1 MYVSLLLTVIL
12 SGDNHVDPQWSGLWS
27 VCCQKLLTL
36 WFPLASVSHGSHHAS
51 SAHSSSDRVG
61 FSHSCLHQFVPVAS
75 GSLAETPGKK
85 KKKGVWVGCKL
96 SLFLWLTGA
105 HQQQAG
111 VAGVVKPKGE
121 LGIFCGFIILQKWK
135 GRERGIRDRA
145 MHWQGLFWRGL
156 GCLRGNSENSEREF
170 CAERN

>member
-1 MYVSLLLTVIL
+1 MVRAVKRVL
-12 SGDNHVDPQWSGLWS
+12 SKV
-27 VCCQKLLTL
+27 
-36 WFPLASVSHGSHHAS
+36 
-51 SAHSSSDRVG
+51 AHSLIPPRFCQPWFTSCKLSSFIFWQGGILPFLSPSICSR
-61 FSHSCLHQFVPVAS
+61 HLWIACRNA
-75 GSLAETPGKK
+75 GKK

-121 LGIFCGFIILQKWK
+121 LGIFCGFIILQKLK
-135 GRERGIRDRA
+135 GRERGIRDRD

-156 GCLRGNSENSEREF
+156 GRLRGNSENSEREF
-170 CAERN
+170 CADRN